1 MKCSMVALA
10 ATVLLASSAEAQDY
24 SAMIQQQ
31 LQQGELMSQQMRQME
46 SGIVRSNM
54 QNPEVQARYQ
64 QYRASGGMMSLEQFA
79 YQYAATAGFTPDGVA
94 RWNQSERGIQQ
105 RDQQSLQDYRANQAR
120 NAEMLQQNFQR
131 NSEIAR
137 QRGNLLNGT
146 TDYVDP
152 STGSRYNLP
161 HTVQPNTGFYDPATS
176 QGYYNDAQGNYYRG
190 NSDGSWQQLE
200 EEE

>member
-1 MKCSMVALA
+1 MNCSMVALA
-10 ATVLLASSAEAQDY
+10 AAVLLASSAEAQDY